1 MHFTFAPI
9 DEETAEIV
17 RAWEYDGDFVCY
29 DTDKNQISIDQAIR
43 SKRFQCFIVL
53 DEAEEPVGFL
63 AVTFNAEGV
72 MEMENFLNPDYV
84 GEGIGQDFISEC
96 SDFVIDYFDYD
107 KPLINLVVEPHNKRA
122 IKVYERAGFF
132 VADECD
138 EWVEM
143 ELEI

>member
-1 MHFTFAPI
+1 MHFIFAPI
-9 DEETAEIV
+9 DEDNAEIV
-17 RAWEYDGDFVCY
+17 RSWEYEGDFICY
-29 DTDKNQISIDQAIR
+29 DTEKNQISIDQAIR
-43 SKRFQCFIVL
+43 SKRFKCFIVM
-53 DEAEEPVGFL
+53 DEAEDPVGFL
-63 AVTFNAEGV
+63 AVTFNADGI

-96 SDFVIDYFDYD
+96 SDFVIDHFDYD

-132 VADECD
+132 IADECD